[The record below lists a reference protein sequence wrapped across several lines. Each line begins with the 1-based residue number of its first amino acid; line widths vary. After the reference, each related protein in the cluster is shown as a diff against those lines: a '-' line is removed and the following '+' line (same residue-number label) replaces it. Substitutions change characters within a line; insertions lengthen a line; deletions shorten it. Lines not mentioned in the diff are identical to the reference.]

1 LHKRD
6 FFDKLSFQKPTM
18 SENLKVLLIEDE
30 KEVAE
35 LYRLKLSLDGYDVSV
50 AENGEEGLKKALED
64 KPELIFL
71 DIKMPGMDGF
81 EVLKHLRAD
90 KVTKDTPVVI
100 LSNFDEQEMIEKGL
114 TLGANEYLIKSQFTP
129 ADLSAKAKTWFSED

>member
-1 LHKRD
+1 
-6 FFDKLSFQKPTM
+6 M
-18 SENLKVLLIEDE
+18 SENLSVLLIEDE

-35 LYRLKLSLDGYDVSV
+35 LYRLKLSLDGYKVEV
-50 AENGEEGLKKALED
+50 AEDGESGLKKALET

-81 EVLKHLRAD
+81 EVLKHLRSSE
-90 KVTKDTPVVI
+90 VTKNTPIVI

-114 TLGANEYLIKSQFTP
+114 TLGANEYLIKSQFNP
-129 ADLSAKAKTWFSED
+129 AELSKKAKSWFSDD

>member
-1 LHKRD
+1 MN
-6 FFDKLSFQKPTM
+6 DK
-18 SENLKVLLIEDE
+18 LKVLLIEDE

-35 LYRLKLSLDGYDVSV
+35 LYRLKLSLDGYSVGV
-50 AENGEEGLKKALED
+50 AENGEIGLKKALEE

-81 EVLKHLRAD
+81 EVLKHLRASE
-90 KVTKDTPVVI
+90 VTKKTPVVI

-129 ADLSAKAKTWFSED
+129 ADLSAKAKGWFKED

>member
-1 LHKRD
+1 
-6 FFDKLSFQKPTM
+6 M

-35 LYRLKLSLDGYDVSV
+35 LYRLKLGLDGYSV
-50 AENGEEGLKKALED
+50 EIAENGEEGLRKALSE

-81 EVLKHLRAD
+81 EVLKHLRASQI
-90 KVTKDTPVVI
+90 TKDTPVVI

-129 ADLSAKAKTWFSED
+129 ADLSAKAKTWFQDD

>member
-1 LHKRD
+1 MS
-6 FFDKLSFQKPTM
+6 DK
-18 SENLKVLLIEDE
+18 LKVLLIEDE

-35 LYRLKLSLDGYDVSV
+35 LYRLKLSLDGYSVEV
-50 AENGEEGLKKALED
+50 AENGEIGLKKALSED
-64 KPELIFL
+64 PELIFL

-81 EVLKHLRAD
+81 EVLKHLRENEI
-90 KVTKDTPVVI
+90 TKKTPVVI

-129 ADLSAKAKTWFSED
+129 ADLSAKAKNWFREN